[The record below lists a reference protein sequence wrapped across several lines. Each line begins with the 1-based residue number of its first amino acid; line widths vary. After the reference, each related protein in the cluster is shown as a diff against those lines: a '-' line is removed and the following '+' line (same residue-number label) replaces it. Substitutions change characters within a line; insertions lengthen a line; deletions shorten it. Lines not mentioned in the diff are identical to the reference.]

1 MKPEINSEEMEKIVT
16 IEAAGVIRGDVLT
29 KRLIGNRRELAIL
42 RA

>member
-1 MKPEINSEEMEKIVT
+1 VKKWKKIAT